1 MGLMDQFRP
10 NSQGQRPAGFAEQM
24 GQLRSMLSGDLT
36 PLVQAAAQS
45 GATCQM
51 PDGRRLTLKEFAEEM
66 QGKSP
71 KDAYKSCG
79 YDFDEV
85 MQLLGTK

>member
-1 MGLMDQFRP
+1 MAFMDQFRP
-10 NSQGQRPAGFAEQM
+10 QQQGLAQQM
-24 GQLRSMLSGDLT
+24 GQLRAMLSGDLT
-36 PLVQAAAQS
+36 PLAQAAAQS

-51 PDGRRLTLKEFAEEM
+51 PDGRRLTLGELVTEM

-71 KDAYKSCG
+71 QDAYKSCG
-79 YDFDEV
+79 YDIDEV